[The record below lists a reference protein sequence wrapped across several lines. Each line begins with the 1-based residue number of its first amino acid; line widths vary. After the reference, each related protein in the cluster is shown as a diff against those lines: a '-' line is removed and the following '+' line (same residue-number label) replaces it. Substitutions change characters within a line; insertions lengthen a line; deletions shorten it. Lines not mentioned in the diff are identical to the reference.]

1 MKLGEISEIR
11 TGLVLSRKQSKS
23 DAGIDYH
30 VLTLSSIEKEGR
42 INLNTI
48 ENFKSVTEL
57 DSKLLT
63 KQGNIII
70 RLSNPYTAVYI
81 KKEYENILIPSL
93 IASIEIN
100 SKDFLPEYIQIF
112 LNSENCKERLRKE
125 ANGTVIV
132 TVNTKILKELEIP
145 ELPIWKQKDLIEYEN
160 SYYTEKKLT
169 EQILELKEKEFQMVL
184 DQNFEKEKY

>member
-23 DAGIDYH
+23 DTGIDYK
-30 VLTLSSIEKEGR
+30 VLTLSSLEKEGR
-42 INLNTI
+42 IDLNLI
-48 ENFKSVTEL
+48 ENFKSMVEL

-63 KQGNIII
+63 KRGNIMI

-81 KKEYENILIPSL
+81 KKEYENILMPSL
-93 IASIEIN
+93 IASIEIKSN
-100 SKDFLPEYIQIF
+100 DFLPEYIQIF
-112 LNSENCKERLRKE
+112 LNSETCKEQLRKE

-145 ELPIWKQKDLIEYEN
+145 EIPIEKQKDLIAYEN

-169 EQILELKEKEFQMVL
+169 EKLLQLKEKEFQMVL
-184 DQNFEKEKY
+184 EQNFEKESY

>member
-1 MKLGEISEIR
+1 M
-11 TGLVLSRKQSKS
+11 
-23 DAGIDYH
+23 
-30 VLTLSSIEKEGR
+30 
-42 INLNTI
+42 
-48 ENFKSVTEL
+48 
-57 DSKLLT
+57 
-63 KQGNIII
+63 
-70 RLSNPYTAVYI
+70 
-81 KKEYENILIPSL
+81 PSL

>member
-23 DAGIDYH
+23 DTGIDYH

-81 KKEYENILIPSL
+81 KKEYENILMPSL

>member
-23 DAGIDYH
+23 DTGIDYH

-57 DSKLLT
+57 DNKLLP
-63 KQGNIII
+63 KQGNI

-81 KKEYENILIPSL
+81 KKEYENILMPSL

-169 EQILELKEKEFQMVL
+169 EKLLELKEKEFQMVL
-184 DQNFEKEKY
+184 EQNFEKEKY

>member
-23 DAGIDYH
+23 DTGIDYH

-57 DSKLLT
+57 DNKLLT

-81 KKEYENILIPSL
+81 KKEYENILMPSL

>member
-23 DAGIDYH
+23 DTGIDYH

-57 DSKLLT
+57 DNKLLT

-81 KKEYENILIPSL
+81 KKEYENILMPSL

-169 EQILELKEKEFQMVL
+169 EKLLELKEKEFQMVL
-184 DQNFEKEKY
+184 EQNFEKEKY

>member
-57 DSKLLT
+57 DNKLLT

-81 KKEYENILIPSL
+81 KEEYENILMPSL

>member
-11 TGLVLSRKQSKS
+11 TGLVLSRKQSKGET
-23 DAGIDYH
+23 GIDYK

-48 ENFKSVTEL
+48 ENFKSITEL
-57 DSKLLT
+57 DNKLLT

-81 KKEYENILIPSL
+81 KKEYENILMPSL

-100 SKDFLPEYIQIF
+100 SNDFLPEYIQIF
-112 LNSENCKERLRKE
+112 LNSETCKKQLRKE

-145 ELPIWKQKDLIEYEN
+145 ELPKWKQKDLIEYEN
-160 SYYTEKKLT
+160 SYYTEKRLT
-169 EQILELKEKEFQMVL
+169 EEILKLKEKEFQIIL
-184 DQNFEKEKY
+184 EQNFEKEKY

>member
-23 DAGIDYH
+23 DTGIDYH

-57 DSKLLT
+57 DNKLLT

-81 KKEYENILIPSL
+81 KKDENILMPSL

-169 EQILELKEKEFQMVL
+169 EKLLELKEKEFQMVL
-184 DQNFEKEKY
+184 EQNFEKEKY

>member
-81 KKEYENILIPSL
+81 KKEYENILMPSL